1 METSP
6 FHMDDEEEKMHIVP
20 SQHDPAAAYNFNF
33 AAAEF
38 VAPTVAFSPR
48 RNTISS
54 STSPFSTSPSSCS
67 EGEDPYASSPPPC
80 FHSLTDDRTF
90 PSSFSP
96 SLLRNYSSLRIG
108 DCSNHSATQ
117 ATCCSPFNADAAAT
131 APKSRLEQEG
141 EELRHR
147 TPTARLKRD
156 RSSSNMVCGVEL
168 KTPSPKQRLR
178 GRSRSKTLTPPKG
191 TLSKS
196 IVMMTA
202 RRQLFPVGDKDALGK
217 SLDQALDELIKSKA
231 QQWSLDFE
239 NKEQELP
246 EGIYPVVVEAPS
258 SSSSFARGHGEEQ
271 QQGMTTT
278 TILAEEERLLAWQQ
292 QQHQP
297 HPQRPPMLEIPA
309 TSSATSSNS
318 PPLLRAAEGTP

>member
-20 SQHDPAAAYNFNF
+20 SQHDPAAAFNF
-33 AAAEF
+33 AATEF
-38 VAPTVAFSPR
+38 VAPTAAFSPR

-80 FHSLTDDRTF
+80 FHNLADDRTF

-108 DCSNHSATQ
+108 DCNHSAMQ
-117 ATCCSPFNADAAAT
+117 ATCCSPFNADA

-231 QQWSLDFE
+231 QQWKLDFE

-246 EGIYPVVVEAPS
+246 EGIYPVVVEAPP
-258 SSSSFARGHGEEQ
+258 SSSFARGHGEEQ

-278 TILAEEERLLAWQQ
+278 TTTTTTILAEEERLLAWQQ
-292 QQHQP
+292 HHQHR
-297 HPQRPPMLEIPA
+297 HPQQPPMLEIPA